1 MSFEGLNRLKI
12 DGGSFVGCLK
22 EKKFSSGSV
31 SCQLFVQFEN
41 NLAFDFVKKISQMGV
56 LLNLIKVCGMM
67 SALKV

>member
-41 NLAFDFVKKISQMGV
+41 NLAFDFVKKISQM
-56 LLNLIKVCGMM
+56 
-67 SALKV
+67 